1 MDEGIAFEP
10 QNKAQQWVFWTQ
22 HRGQS
27 QPELCRLKGQFA
39 LTLWWVVAG
48 CWGSGFRGQTPRR
61 GLVLTDLED
70 TLRGLVWQNWEGPG
84 RSLGLPTIKEII
96 ATRTL
101 KIHRLKDPA
110 FTSTVSR
117 MSCSH
122 GLQSQRETDWLGPA
136 KTVMSTRGGA
146 SGNCSL
152 QFQRRECWPIGHHK
166 SLCECQRWGTRPCY
180 DLDLKIC
187 HYQKAMSRH
196 RSLPTPS
203 WQPVHIVSVEGSTTW
218 GQLPWGSTWPD
229 SDCSKFLQASAAT
242 DTPTHPNGSAMPL
255 PPPSPTEQ
263 VSPIKLLLSPAFV
276 WTRNRTRGHP
286 ISRGGVKTKVKD
298 QGLCDQIRGSECAP
312 LGTMDQIL
320 TISFRLWILRATL
333 DFGS

>member
-1 MDEGIAFEP
+1 MDEGIALEP
-10 QNKAQQWVFWTQ
+10 QSGAQQWVFWTQ
-22 HRGQS
+22 HRGQC
-27 QPELCRLKGQFA
+27 QPELRRLKGQFA
-39 LTLWWVVAG
+39 FTLWWVVAG

-152 QFQRRECWPIGHHK
+152 QFQRGNAGLLATTKACVSARGGEQDPAMILTSKFATTKKLWVGTDHCPHLLD
-166 SLCECQRWGTRPCY
+166 SLCILSRWRDPLHGANSPGGAHDLIQTVASSSRLQLQQTLPHTPMGLPCLY
-180 DLDLKIC
+180 L
-187 HYQKAMSRH
+187 
-196 RSLPTPS
+196 LPA
-203 WQPVHIVSVEGSTTW
+203 
-218 GQLPWGSTWPD
+218 QLNKWALLS
-229 SDCSKFLQASAAT
+229 CYF
-242 DTPTHPNGSAMPL
+242 H
-255 PPPSPTEQ
+255 
-263 VSPIKLLLSPAFV
+263 LLLS
-276 WTRNRTRGHP
+276 G
-286 ISRGGVKTKVKD
+286 
-298 QGLCDQIRGSECAP
+298 QGTEPEG
-312 LGTMDQIL
+312 IL
-320 TISFRLWILRATL
+320 
-333 DFGS
+333 